1 MRKEPFMAEVQIKQ
15 KVELHPLL
23 DEFFQEWEIVAVEVT
38 DAEIILRKPEHVEHP
53 GLSACN
59 AQAGEIEDVV
69 QKTHGTIKIKDKEI
83 IKRIAESEEFS
94 AYQ

>member
-15 KVELHPLL
+15 KIELHPLL
-23 DEFFQEWEIVAVEVT
+23 DEFFQEWEIVEVEVT
-38 DAEIILRKPEHVEHP
+38 DAEIILRKPEHVEH
-53 GLSACN
+53 SD
-59 AQAGEIEDVV
+59 EIEGVV

-94 AYQ
+94 VYQ